1 MIDIKQHSLYKPM
14 EVDTV
19 LSNIFN
25 IYLKKFI
32 VLFISSFIA
41 AFIIQVVFH
50 QLGFMELTKISDP
63 EEMLAAFMGMRNE
76 LIIGSVTYFVIYGIL
91 VCFLINFLI
100 RSDSD
105 SGLSLKE
112 TLLYSIK
119 NNSVH
124 LIFFLIL
131 SMITIIVGA
140 FLGVIVFIVG
150 SFLAMIYLGTV
161 LIPGGAIIVA
171 ENKNAFE
178 AIRRAFTLVHKDFW
192 STLGAVLLYFLI
204 MILISI
210 VMNAIVAIPFVFKFV
225 SNWQETES
233 FRELFNMQS
242 YDIGSWVIVLNSLVA
257 AVTYPFFAILSV
269 VIYFKLRFI
278 EDQNTLI
285 Q

>member
-1 MIDIKQHSLYKPM
+1 MIDIKQHSLFKPM

-25 IYLKKFI
+25 IYLKKFA
-32 VLFISSFIA
+32 VLFISSFVA
-41 AFIIQVVFH
+41 ALIIQVVFY
-50 QLGFMELTKISDP
+50 QLGFLELTNISDP
-63 EEMLAAFMGMRNE
+63 EELVAAILGMRNE
-76 LIIGSVTYFVIYGIL
+76 LIIGSVTYFIIYGIL
-91 VCFLINFLI
+91 IGFLINYLI
-100 RSDSD
+100 RSDAD

-112 TLLYSIK
+112 TFIDSIK

-131 SMITIIVGA
+131 SMIIIIAGV
-140 FLGVIVFIVG
+140 FLGVIILIIG
-150 SFLAMIYLGTV
+150 SFLAMIYLGTILV
-161 LIPGGAIIVA
+161 PGGAIIVA

-178 AIRRAFTLVHKDFW
+178 AIRRAISLTHKDFW
-192 STLGAVLLYFLI
+192 STLGAIILYFLI

-210 VMNAIVAIPFVFKFV
+210 VLNAIVAIPFIFKFV

-269 VIYFKLRFI
+269 VMYFKLRYI
-278 EDQNTLI
+278 EDQKTLI
-285 Q
+285 

>member
-25 IYLKKFI
+25 IYLKKFV
-32 VLFISSFIA
+32 VLFISSFFA
-41 AFIIQVVFH
+41 AFIIQVVFY
-50 QLGFMELTKISDP
+50 QLGFLELTKISDP
-63 EEMLAAFMGMRNE
+63 EELLAAILAMRNE

-91 VCFLINFLI
+91 ICFLINYLI
-100 RSDSD
+100 RSDVD

-112 TLLYSIK
+112 TLVDSIK

-131 SMITIIVGA
+131 SMIIIIAGV
-140 FLGVIVFIVG
+140 FIGVIILIIG

-161 LIPGGAIIVA
+161 LVPGGTIIVA

-178 AIRRAFTLVHKDFW
+178 AIRRAFTLTHKDFW
-192 STLGAVLLYFLI
+192 STLGAVILYFLL
-204 MILISI
+204 MILIS
-210 VMNAIVAIPFVFKFV
+210 VLMNAIVAIPFVFKFV
-225 SNWQETES
+225 SNWQETKS
-233 FRELFNMQS
+233 FLELFNMQS

-257 AVTYPFFAILSV
+257 AVTYPFFAIFSV

-278 EDQNTLI
+278 EDQKALN
-285 Q
+285 